1 MRHTND
7 KTKTRSGEPR
17 EPRGVSGR
25 PTGGRRA
32 PRRTNVPNR
41 ERERVRER
49 ERERERDVIY
59 IGSKSLANYNL
70 RMMKNIP
77 DHRDLVDPDTWNN
90 DCRCGSC
97 FVGPVS
103 LSQIIVTL
111 FGSGRVYIYT
121 SSSSRFSRMD
131 FNRLIRPIDKKNPTD
146 LGANQKTQ
154 G

>member
-1 MRHTND
+1 M
-7 KTKTRSGEPR
+7 
-17 EPRGVSGR
+17 
-25 PTGGRRA
+25 
-32 PRRTNVPNR
+32 R
-41 ERERVRER
+41 ERERR
-49 ERERERDVIY
+49 Y

-111 FGSGRVYIYT
+111 FGSGRVYIYMYIYT
-121 SSSSRFSRMD
+121 HIYIYICLYWACKLYDVLPNSTADLARSCSRCSR
-131 FNRLIRPIDKKNPTD
+131 L
-146 LGANQKTQ
+146 
-154 G
+154 

>member
-1 MRHTND
+1 M
-7 KTKTRSGEPR
+7 
-17 EPRGVSGR
+17 
-25 PTGGRRA
+25 
-32 PRRTNVPNR
+32 
-41 ERERVRER
+41 RER
-49 ERERERDVIY
+49 ERERRY

-111 FGSGRVYIYT
+111 FGSGRVYIYMYIYT
-121 SSSSRFSRMD
+121 HIYIYICLYWACKLYDVLPNRTADLARSCSRCSR
-131 FNRLIRPIDKKNPTD
+131 L
-146 LGANQKTQ
+146 
-154 G
+154 